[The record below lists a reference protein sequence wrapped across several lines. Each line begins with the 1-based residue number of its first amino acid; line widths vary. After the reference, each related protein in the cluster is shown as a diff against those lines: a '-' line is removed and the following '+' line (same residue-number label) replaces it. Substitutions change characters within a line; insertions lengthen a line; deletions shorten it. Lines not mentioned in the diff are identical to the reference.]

1 MNLPSASA
9 NWGLD
14 QCSEGVGVVEQGCV
28 GQVELAVPVEVDE
41 LFGEQEVDPVEV
53 AAKSVGVEKGGHA
66 PAFAQP
72 KADLFGPCLKRW
84 CGGATACQVECPL
97 AHEHA

>member
-9 NWGLD
+9 NWCLE

-28 GQVELAVPVEVDE
+28 GHVQLAVPVEVDE
-41 LFGEQEVDPVEV
+41 LFGQQEVDPVEV

-66 PAFAQP
+66 AAFAQP
-72 KADLFGPCLKRW
+72 EADLRRPCLRW
-84 CGGATACQVECPL
+84 WGGGATACLVECSL
-97 AHEHA
+97 AHE